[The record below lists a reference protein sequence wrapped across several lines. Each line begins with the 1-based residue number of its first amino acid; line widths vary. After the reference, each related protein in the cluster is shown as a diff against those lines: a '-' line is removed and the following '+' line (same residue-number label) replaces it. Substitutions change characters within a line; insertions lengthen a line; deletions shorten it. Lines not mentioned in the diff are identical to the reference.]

1 MKTLKPEVIT
11 KIIYPKK
18 NRQFVYKVFMGIY
31 FKHMESEVM
40 KKERIIVKE
49 KNLIFQY
56 NELLS

>member
-1 MKTLKPEVIT
+1 
-11 KIIYPKK
+11 
-18 NRQFVYKVFMGIY
+18 MGIY